1 MSQVSDPK
9 RKRQVLNPRNIDTL
23 MCCLTNSF
31 PSHESSAGAS
41 TDPHEYHSPLPHFRK
56 GLIVLEGY
64 SPSLE
69 ETPSDS
75 HCSSPSPPHAAQDPF
90 LSIKKKA
97 EKAIHHDMQRI
108 VDCLLEMPD
117 NPEDID
123 AWRRRSRARCAAARS
138 NAARARWI
146 QLASPY
152 IRFAAAN
159 RSPSPSV
166 SSDDGCSSEFSEED
180 DWRKYTRE
188 TSSVEY

>member
-1 MSQVSDPK
+1 MSHVSDPK
-9 RKRQVLNPRNIDTL
+9 RKRQALEPSNIDTP
-23 MCCLTNSF
+23 MRCLNYSF
-31 PSHESSAGAS
+31 SNHESTQSSAGAS
-41 TDPHEYHSPLPHFRK
+41 ADPHENHSPLPHFRK
-56 GLIVLEGY
+56 GLIVLDGY
-64 SPSLE
+64 SPSFE
-69 ETPSDS
+69 EKPSDR
-75 HCSSPSPPHAAQDPF
+75 SSPGPQDPF

-97 EKAIHHDMQRI
+97 EAAIHRDMQRM

-146 QLASPY
+146 QLASSY

>member
-1 MSQVSDPK
+1 MSHVSDPK
-9 RKRQVLNPRNIDTL
+9 RKRQAFEASNIDTP
-23 MCCLTNSF
+23 MRCLNYSF
-31 PSHESSAGAS
+31 SNHESTQSSAGAS
-41 TDPHEYHSPLPHFRK
+41 AAHENHSLLPHFTK
-56 GLIVLEGY
+56 GLIVFDEY
-64 SPSLE
+64 SPSFE
-69 ETPSDS
+69 EKPSDR
-75 HCSSPSPPHAAQDPF
+75 SSPGPQDPF
-90 LSIKKKA
+90 LSIKKTA
-97 EKAIHHDMQRI
+97 EAAIHRDMQRM

-146 QLASPY
+146 QLASSY

>member
-1 MSQVSDPK
+1 MSHVSERFGPELQDCDPK
-9 RKRQVLNPRNIDTL
+9 RKRQVLNLRNIDTL

-41 TDPHEYHSPLPHFRK
+41 TDPHEYHSLLPHFRN
-56 GLIVLEGY
+56 GLIVLDGY
-64 SPSLE
+64 SPAFE
-69 ETPSDS
+69 KKPSGR
-75 HCSSPSPPHAAQDPF
+75 SSPRPLPRAAQDPF

-117 NPEDID
+117 NPKDFD
-123 AWRRRSRARCAAARS
+123 AWSRRSRARCAAARS
-138 NAARARWI
+138 DAARARWI
-146 QLASPY
+146 QLASAY

-166 SSDDGCSSEFSEED
+166 SSDNGCNSEFS
-180 DWRKYTRE
+180 
-188 TSSVEY
+188 V